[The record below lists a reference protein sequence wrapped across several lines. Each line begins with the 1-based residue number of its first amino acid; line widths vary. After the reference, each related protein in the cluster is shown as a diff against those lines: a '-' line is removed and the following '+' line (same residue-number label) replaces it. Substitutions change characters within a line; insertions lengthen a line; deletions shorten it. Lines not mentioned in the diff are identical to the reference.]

1 MITEHDPLKCF
12 PDAVGCVPRSDR
24 YLEWREEKID
34 PSSHTASQILD
45 TCALMR
51 LASLALWELCPLLKQ
66 FLWYKC
72 LEAALY
78 SVQWAKRMKLLVSV
92 DVALVILFKG
102 FADFLKR
109 VMDMCMVDEEALAN
123 PSECGKSHVFSSL
136 FSRDQHK

>member
-1 MITEHDPLKCF
+1 MIIEHDPLKCF

-34 PSSHTASQILD
+34 PGSYTASQILD

-66 FLWYKC
+66 FLWHKC
-72 LEAALY
+72 LEVALY
-78 SVQWAKRMKLLVSV
+78 SVQWVKRMKLPVSV
-92 DVALVILFKG
+92 DVPLVILFQR
-102 FADFLKR
+102 FSDFLKR
-109 VMDMCMVDEEALAN
+109 VTDMCIVDEEALAN
-123 PSECGKSHVFSSL
+123 PSECGKSHIV